1 MKAAMGQFFS
11 FLFGGGE
18 GNTNNNKNQNAISAQ
33 DRAILDLK
41 AQRDKLKLY
50 SRKLEAVLDKEKEA
64 ALKLLHDGQRNK
76 ALLCLRKKKYQ
87 EQLLEKT
94 TVQLANLQ
102 QMVDTVEFAVVEK
115 KVFDGL
121 KTGNEVLKQ
130 IQKEMSIEAV
140 EDLMSDTREAIEYQ
154 QEVDSMLSSQLTDL
168 EEEDILEELERLGT
182 EEPEKIKIPA
192 SVTEATTRAR
202 AEKQEKVAA
211 EANKAKLGV
220 SETIVVEKK
229 VLEDED
235 LETEWESLS
244 VPEPAKAKPKP
255 QKERKIAEPAM

>member
-18 GNTNNNKNQNAISAQ
+18 GNNATKNQNAISAQ

-41 AQRDKLKLY
+41 TQRDKLKLY
-50 SRKLEAVLDKEKEA
+50 SRKLEAVLDKEREA
-64 ALKLLHDGQRNK
+64 ALKLLHEGQRHK

-140 EDLMSDTREAIEYQ
+140 EELMADTKEAIEYQ
-154 QEVDSMLSSQLTDL
+154 EEVDSMLTSQLTDL
-168 EEEDILEELERLGT
+168 EEEDILEELERLGS
-182 EEPEKIKIPA
+182 EEPDKIKIPT

-202 AEKQEKVAA
+202 AEKQEKIAA
-211 EANKAKLGV
+211 EANKDKIGV

-229 VLEDED
+229 VLEDDD
-235 LETEWESLS
+235 LEAEWEAMNAPQP
-244 VPEPAKAKPKP
+244 VKAKPKP